1 MRIKVLLIGSAATLF
16 AVCACAQDITG
27 TILIKKRLTRPSV
40 TAPVSVYQRGT
51 SVILGNDAKQ
61 DPIAYERSRVVIYLE
76 GAGPSTSYAEAPAE
90 PMEQVQQLDRRFV
103 PDIVVVPVGST
114 ISFPNMDPIFHNI
127 YSLSKPR
134 TFDLGS
140 YDKGETR
147 RVSFPKPG
155 IVEVYCHLHPNMA
168 ATVVVTPN
176 RWYARPDSSG
186 RYRIPDVP
194 PGQYTVVAWHK
205 SAGFYRKSIVVE
217 KGHDQA
223 VDFLI
228 PIDVEPKQDAPTS
241 QNPNDAGG
249 SH

>member
-1 MRIKVLLIGSAATLF
+1 
-16 AVCACAQDITG
+16 
-27 TILIKKRLTRPSV
+27 
-40 TAPVSVYQRGT
+40 
-51 SVILGNDAKQ
+51 
-61 DPIAYERSRVVIYLE
+61 
-76 GAGPSTSYAEAPAE
+76 
-90 PMEQVQQLDRRFV
+90 
-103 PDIVVVPVGST
+103 
-114 ISFPNMDPIFHNI
+114 
-127 YSLSKPR
+127 
-134 TFDLGS
+134 
-140 YDKGETR
+140 
-147 RVSFPKPG
+147 
-155 IVEVYCHLHPNMA
+155 VEVYCHLHPNMA